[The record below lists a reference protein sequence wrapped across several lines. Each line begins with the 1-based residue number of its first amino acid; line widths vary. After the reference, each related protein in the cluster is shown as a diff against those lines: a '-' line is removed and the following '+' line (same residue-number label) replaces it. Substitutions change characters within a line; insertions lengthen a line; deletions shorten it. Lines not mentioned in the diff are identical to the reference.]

1 MAKISSIARVVGK
14 YFDKQNRNITYIP
27 FSAVQQECIAW
38 FRGLTDWHSYRIW
51 NGLRRIGK
59 QRASLNM
66 AKIACQDLA
75 GLTINEK
82 LKINVGDEE
91 NKREQELIDAT
102 LMNNNF
108 MVMGNQLYEL
118 TCAIGTGA
126 FVESL
131 QNDEVVID
139 YIQGD
144 MIFPLKWDNG
154 KIIDCAFAKRGGD
167 TESAFCTLI
176 IHELKGEKD
185 KKHYEVRTIEIS
197 EEGDI
202 VPPTRFKKGIT
213 ESNVGSVL
221 ITNADVP
228 LFQIIKPNIVNNYD
242 KTCPL
247 GLSIF
252 YNSIDTLKSIDL
264 IYDSLR
270 NEYQSGKRRIF
281 VKSGLKTVIQKSKTD
296 VSKTVVNN
304 IDSNDTEFYS
314 LETEDGEKVPIT
326 EFSPTLRVAEHEQG
340 LNVQL
345 NLLSRGVTLGDGYYN
360 FNNGAVGRTATE
372 VISVNSALFRN
383 LKRHELIVEKAL
395 KDMCRA
401 ILFLYDYLGGGVN
414 YNTEVTIDFDDSI
427 IEDTD
432 KIRQSAMQE
441 YNAGLIDKAEYFA
454 ITRKQTREQGL
465 AFVREMEATETMKD
479 VNAGFGG
486 FGFGA

>member
-1 MAKISSIARVVGK
+1 MAKISSIAKVVGK

-27 FSAVQQECIAW
+27 FSSVQQECISW
-38 FRGLTDWHSYRIW
+38 YRGLTDWHNYKIW
-51 NGLRRIGK
+51 NGLHRIGR
-59 QRASLNM
+59 QRASLSM
-66 AKIACQDLA
+66 AKIVCQDLA
-75 GLTINEK
+75 GLVFSEK
-82 LKINVGDEE
+82 LKIKASGN
-91 NKREQELIDAT
+91 REQELIDAT
-102 LMNNNF
+102 LFNNNF
-108 MVMGNQLYEL
+108 NVMANQLYEI

-131 QNDEVVID
+131 QGDEVVID

-144 MIFPLKWDNG
+144 MIFPLRWDNG

-167 TESAFCTLI
+167 TEAAFCTLI
-176 IHELKGEKD
+176 IHELKEEKGE
-185 KKHYEVRTIEIS
+185 KHYEIRTIEIT

-213 ESNVGSVL
+213 ESNIESVVKVNGD
-221 ITNADVP
+221 IP

-242 KTCPL
+242 KTSPL
-247 GLSIF
+247 GLSVF

-281 VKSGLKTVIQKSKTD
+281 VKSGLKTVLQKSTKD
-296 VSKTVVNN
+296 ANKSVVVNN
-304 IDSNDTEFYS
+304 IDPNDTEFYS

-326 EFSPTLRVAEHEQG
+326 EFSPALRVAEHEQG

-383 LKRHELIVEKAL
+383 LKRHELIIDKAL

-414 YNTEVTIDFDDSI
+414 FETEITVDYDDSI

-432 KIRQSAMQE
+432 KIKQSALQE
-441 YNAGLIDKAEYFA
+441 YNAGLIDKVQYLA
-454 ITRKQTREQGL
+454 ITRKMTREQAL
-465 AFVREMEATETMKD
+465 EFVKEMEETETMKD
-479 VNAGFGG
+479 LNAGFGG
-486 FGFGA
+486 FGGFGE

>member
-1 MAKISSIARVVGK
+1 MAKISSIAKVVGK

-27 FSAVQQECIAW
+27 FSSVQQECISW
-38 FRGLTDWHSYRIW
+38 YRGLADWHNYKIW
-51 NGLRRIGK
+51 NGLHRIGR
-59 QRASLNM
+59 QRASLSM
-66 AKIACQDLA
+66 AKIVCQDLA
-75 GLTINEK
+75 GLVFSEK
-82 LKINVGDEE
+82 LKIKASGN
-91 NKREQELIDAT
+91 REQELIDAT
-102 LMNNNF
+102 LSNNNF
-108 MVMGNQLYEL
+108 NVMANQLYEL

-131 QNDEVVID
+131 QGDEVVID

-144 MIFPLKWDNG
+144 MVFPLKWDNG

-176 IHELKGEKD
+176 IHELKED
-185 KKHYEVRTIEIS
+185 KEGKHYEIKTIEIT

-202 VPPTRFKKGIT
+202 VPPTRFKKGVT
-213 ESNVGSVL
+213 ESNIESV
-221 ITNADVP
+221 IKVKGDIP

-242 KTCPL
+242 KTSPL
-247 GLSIF
+247 GLSVF

-281 VKSGLKTVIQKSKTD
+281 VKSGLKTVLQKSTKD
-296 VSKTVVNN
+296 ANKSVVVNN
-304 IDSNDTEFYS
+304 IDPNDTEFYS

-326 EFSPTLRVAEHEQG
+326 EFSPALRVAEHEQG

-383 LKRHELIVEKAL
+383 LKRHELIIDKAL

-401 ILFLYDYLGGGVN
+401 ILFLYDYLGGGVDFE
-414 YNTEVTIDFDDSI
+414 TEITVDYDDSI

-432 KIRQSAMQE
+432 KIKQSALQE
-441 YNAGLIDKAEYFA
+441 YNAGLIDKVQYLA
-454 ITRKQTREQGL
+454 ITRKMTREQAL
-465 AFVREMEATETMKD
+465 EFVKEMEETETMKD
-479 VNAGFGG
+479 LNAGFGG
-486 FGFGA
+486 FGFEG